1 MREGVPTMFNITF
14 EKDKLVT
21 ESFTTVI
28 QKDKSNHVQF
38 NLLEHFCTIMFSKEH
53 FLRIVAT
60 LQSLPQQDYFQSG
73 LFQ

>member
-1 MREGVPTMFNITF
+1 MFNITF

-21 ESFTTVI
+21 QSFTTVI

-38 NLLEHFCTIMFSKEH
+38 NLLEYFYTIMFSKEH
-53 FLRIVAT
+53 LLRIVAT
-60 LQSLPQQDYFQSG
+60 LQSLRQQDYFQSG